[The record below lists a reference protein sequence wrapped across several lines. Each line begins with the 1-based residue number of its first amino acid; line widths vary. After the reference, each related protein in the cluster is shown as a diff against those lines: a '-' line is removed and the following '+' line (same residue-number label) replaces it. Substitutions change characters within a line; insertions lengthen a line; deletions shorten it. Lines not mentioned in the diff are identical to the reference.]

1 MFSGY
6 VCEFA
11 DRFEKPHTASNFYP
25 FKWTNL
31 TVIFQETTRT
41 RRLVGRIEEGE
52 DLVESLTKLC
62 RDNDVHAGQLQAVGS
77 LSRAEVARF
86 DADAGQYKI
95 AFDDEGLFD
104 LVSLS
109 GNVSRL
115 GDEVVLRLEV
125 LLSAMGPAGPQV
137 LSGQLRSGISVS
149 CEFVLEIFEDLEIE
163 RRLDADSGRLEMRA
177 IRRTEQ
183 APAPEQPA
191 KAPKAEPAPKPAA
204 EQKPAADKK
213 PIAGKGMSWKDAAG
227 EAAAPPEAETARK
240 GSKSKSPSAEELYA
254 DVNFEEAL
262 MQPGDI
268 LEHPKLGRCRVM
280 KVEEGDFVH
289 VRLPR
294 GRIRK
299 LSLEIV
305 DVTLDREEGDR
316 RIFKAKVGR

>member
-1 MFSGY
+1 M
-6 VCEFA
+6 
-11 DRFEKPHTASNFYP
+11 
-25 FKWTNL
+25 
-31 TVIFQETTRT
+31 IFQETTRT

-52 DLVESLTKLC
+52 DLVESLTNLC

-86 DADAGQYKI
+86 DAGAGQYRT

-183 APAPEQPA
+183 APAPVAPA
-191 KAPKAEPAPKPAA
+191 NAAQAEPANPSATKPAA
-204 EQKPAADKK
+204 EQKPAAEKK

-227 EAAAPPEAETARK
+227 EAATPPEADKSQKA
-240 GSKSKSPSAEELYA
+240 SKSKSPSAEELYA

-305 DVTLDREEGDR
+305 DVSLDREEGDR